1 MNIEFDPVKDEVNIV
16 KHGVS
21 MVRAIELAGVVVVE
35 DARFDEPRFRLYGT
49 IDGIPHCAAVT
60 MRGNIVRVIN
70 LRRAHRKEVL
80 RYGF

>member
-1 MNIEFDPVKDEVNIV
+1 MDIEFDPSKDDANIA

-21 MVRAIELAGVVVVE
+21 LARAVELAGIVVVE

-49 IDGIPHCAAVT
+49 IDGIAHCAAVT
-60 MRGNIVRVIN
+60 MRGNIVRIIN
-70 LRRAHRKEVL
+70 LRRAHGKEMR